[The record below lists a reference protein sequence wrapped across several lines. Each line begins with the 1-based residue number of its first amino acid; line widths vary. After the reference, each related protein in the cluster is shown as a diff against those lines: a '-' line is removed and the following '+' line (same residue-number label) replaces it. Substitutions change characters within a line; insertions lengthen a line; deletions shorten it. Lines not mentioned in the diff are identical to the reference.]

1 VQICGCF
8 LAQKMQHHPLASKV
22 RDDFPILKREINDFP
37 LAYLDNAAT
46 TQKPQ
51 CVIDSLLDFYS
62 THNSNVSRGVYTLA
76 EEATEIYEE
85 GRESIAKFIGATD
98 SGNIIFTR
106 GTTESINLV
115 ASTWAQSNLKTG
127 DRILVTEMEHH
138 SNLVPWQLATQ
149 ASGAELV
156 YWPITPET
164 GNSAGSRLDL
174 QKLDELLTDSVKH
187 HRNFRLLAVTAVS
200 NVLGT
205 VNPIAKIV
213 EMAHERGI
221 PVLVDA
227 AQAVARMPIDVTGWN
242 CDFLAFSGH
251 KVYGPTGIG
260 VLYAKKERLDE
271 MLPFQGG
278 GGMIRQVGRQS
289 STWADSPQK
298 FEAGTPPVAE
308 VSGLAVAL
316 EYVSDVGIS
325 EIQRYEKE
333 LTAHALNRFA
343 EFSDLELYGHQDTC
357 DRTGVLSF
365 NLRNVHPHDVAQVLD
380 ESGIAVRAGHHC
392 TQILHERL
400 GVAASVRMSFGI
412 YNEVSEIDHL
422 FSTLDLARDIFLD

>member
-1 VQICGCF
+1 
-8 LAQKMQHHPLASKV
+8 MQQHPLASKV
-22 RDDFPILKREINDFP
+22 RGDFPILKREINDFP

-115 ASTWAQSNLKTG
+115 ASAWAQHILKTG
-127 DRILVTEMEHH
+127 DQIIVTEMEHH
-138 SNLVPWQLATQ
+138 SNLVPWQMAAQ

-156 YWPITPET
+156 YWPITPEA
-164 GNSAGSRLDL
+164 GSAGVGLL
-174 QKLDELLTDSVKH
+174 EFEKLEDLLTDSVK
-187 HRNFRLLAVTAVS
+187 LLAVTAVS

-205 VNPIAKIV
+205 VNHIAKIV
-213 EMAHERGI
+213 EMAHKRGI

-227 AQAVARMPIDVTGWN
+227 AQAVARMPIDVTGWD

-308 VSGLAVAL
+308 VYGLAAAL
-316 EYVSDVGIS
+316 KYVSDVGIF
-325 EIQRYEKE
+325 EIQKHEKE

-343 EFSDLELYGHQDTC
+343 EFTDLELYGPQDIC

-380 ESGIAVRAGHHC
+380 EGGIAVRAGHHC

-400 GVAASVRMSFGI
+400 RVAASVRMSFGI

-422 FSTLDLARDIFLD
+422 FSTLDRARDIFLD

>member
-1 VQICGCF
+1 
-8 LAQKMQHHPLASKV
+8 MQHHPLASKV

-37 LAYLDNAAT
+37 LAYLDNAST

-85 GRESIAKFIGATD
+85 GRENIAKFIGATD
-98 SGNIIFTR
+98 SGNIIFTS
-106 GTTESINLV
+106 GSTESINLV
-115 ASTWAQSNLKTG
+115 ASAWAKHILKTG
-127 DRILVTEMEHH
+127 DRIIVTEMEHH
-138 SNLVPWQLATQ
+138 SNLVPWQMAAQ

-156 YWPITPET
+156 YWPITSEA
-164 GNSAGSRLDL
+164 GSSAGSRLDL

-200 NVLGT
+200 NVLGI

-227 AQAVARMPIDVTGWN
+227 AQAVARMPIDVTGWD

-260 VLYAKKERLDE
+260 VLYVKKERLDE

-308 VSGLAVAL
+308 VSGLAAAL
-316 EYVSDVGIS
+316 DYVSDVGIY
-325 EIQRYEKE
+325 EIQKHEKE
-333 LTAHALNRFA
+333 LTSHALNRFA
-343 EFSDLELYGHQDTC
+343 EFSDLELYGPQDTC

-422 FSTLDLARDIFLD
+422 FSTLDRARDIFLD

>member
-1 VQICGCF
+1 
-8 LAQKMQHHPLASKV
+8 MQHHPLASKV

-115 ASTWAQSNLKTG
+115 ASAWAQHNLKTG
-127 DRILVTEMEHH
+127 DRIIVTEMEHH
-138 SNLVPWQLATQ
+138 SNLVPWQMAAQ

-156 YWPITPET
+156 YWPITPE
-164 GNSAGSRLDL
+164 AGSTGVGLL
-174 QKLDELLTDSVKH
+174 ELEELEELLTDSVK
-187 HRNFRLLAVTAVS
+187 LLAVTAVS

-227 AQAVARMPIDVTGWN
+227 AQAVARMPIDVTGWD
-242 CDFLAFSGH
+242 CDFLAFSG
-251 KVYGPTGIG
+251 
-260 VLYAKKERLDE
+260 
-271 MLPFQGG
+271 
-278 GGMIRQVGRQS
+278 
-289 STWADSPQK
+289 
-298 FEAGTPPVAE
+298 
-308 VSGLAVAL
+308 
-316 EYVSDVGIS
+316 
-325 EIQRYEKE
+325 
-333 LTAHALNRFA
+333 
-343 EFSDLELYGHQDTC
+343 
-357 DRTGVLSF
+357 
-365 NLRNVHPHDVAQVLD
+365 
-380 ESGIAVRAGHHC
+380 
-392 TQILHERL
+392 
-400 GVAASVRMSFGI
+400 
-412 YNEVSEIDHL
+412 
-422 FSTLDLARDIFLD
+422 

>member
-1 VQICGCF
+1 
-8 LAQKMQHHPLASKV
+8 MQHYPLASKV

-62 THNSNVSRGVYTLA
+62 THNSNISRGVYTLA

-115 ASTWAQSNLKTG
+115 ASAWAQSNLKTG

-138 SNLVPWQLATQ
+138 SNLVPWQLVAQ
-149 ASGAELV
+149 ASGTELV
-156 YWPITPET
+156 YWPITQET
-164 GNSAGSRLDL
+164 GSSAGSRLDL

-227 AQAVARMPIDVTGWN
+227 AQAVARIPIDVSRLD

-260 VLYAKKERLDE
+260 VLYAKKERLDK
-271 MLPFQGG
+271 MQPFQGG

-308 VSGLAVAL
+308 VFGLAAAL

-325 EIQRYEKE
+325 EIQKHEKE
-333 LTAHALNRFA
+333 LTAHALNRFT
-343 EFSDLELYGHQDTC
+343 EFSDLDLYGPQDTC

-365 NLRNVHPHDVAQVLD
+365 NLKNVHPHDVAQVLD

-412 YNEVSEIDHL
+412 YNEVSEIDHV
-422 FSTLDLARDIFLD
+422 FSTLDRARVIFLD